1 MKKVVI
7 SFIGF
12 VTFLTACVLFSSCEK
27 TCMQWSCNTHKVDKN
42 TTVNDNT
49 VDLSEL
55 NNVDLSELDSVDCVV
70 WWEIQ
75 NDTLKVWT
83 EEDERRADIERF
95 NYIRSLDTTGWE

>member
-1 MKKVVI
+1 MRFLGFLGIFLIFVI
-7 SFIGF
+7 QCS
-12 VTFLTACVLFSSCEK
+12 
-27 TCMQWSCNTHKVDKN
+27 VDKN
-42 TTVNDNT
+42 ITMNEKT
-49 VDLSEL
+49 
-55 NNVDLSELDSVDCVV
+55 VDLSELDSVDCVV

>member
-1 MKKVVI
+1 MRFLGFI
-7 SFIGF
+7 GILLSFICILLIF
-12 VTFLTACVLFSSCEK
+12 VIQCSI
-27 TCMQWSCNTHKVDKN
+27 DKN

-55 NNVDLSELDSVDCVV
+55 NNVDLSELDSVYLSELDSVDCVL

-75 NDTLKVWT
+75 NDTLKIWT
-83 EEDERRADIERF
+83 EEDERRADIERY

>member
-1 MKKVVI
+1 MRFLGFLGILLIFVI
-7 SFIGF
+7 QCSI
-12 VTFLTACVLFSSCEK
+12 
-27 TCMQWSCNTHKVDKN
+27 DKN

-49 VDLSEL
+49 
-55 NNVDLSELDSVDCVV
+55 VDLSELDSVDCVV

>member
-1 MKKVVI
+1 MRFLGFI
-7 SFIGF
+7 GILLSFICILLIF
-12 VTFLTACVLFSSCEK
+12 VIQCSI
-27 TCMQWSCNTHKVDKN
+27 DKN

-70 WWEIQ
+70 WWEVQ

-83 EEDERRADIERF
+83 EEDERRADIERY